1 MYVLKFLHLPVFLA
15 SLILGLVAVY
25 MLNEGETRKIYVYP
39 TPENLAKIQYRDG
52 TDTCF
57 EFEQIEIQCP
67 TNRSQVAKIPVQA

>member
-15 SLILGLVAVY
+15 SLLLGLVAVY

-52 TDTCF
+52 TDTCL